1 MKNKNGALKEPMDVG
16 TEEFKKFQ
24 EIIKMKVETKKIET
38 ALLEAIYISRW
49 TENQEALIS
58 LLTPEEAMKIVA
70 NIFEELDNIGYE
82 IRKK

>member
-1 MKNKNGALKEPMDVG
+1 
-16 TEEFKKFQ
+16 
-24 EIIKMKVETKKIET
+24 MKVETKKIET

-58 LLTPEEAMKIVA
+58 VLTPEEAMKIVA

>member
-1 MKNKNGALKEPMDVG
+1 
-16 TEEFKKFQ
+16 
-24 EIIKMKVETKKIET
+24 MKVETKKIET

-58 LLTPEEAMKIVA
+58 VFTPEEAMKIVA